1 MADSEIQSR
10 KKFFVENLCP
20 ELNAEYCQDK
30 NILKSKFALSHKGF
44 FDIEKSNSIV
54 GKIDDYWYCICEY
67 KYIIHSKHSSRTV
80 WGVVSSVVMPQNN
93 FPEFNLAP
101 KSAALTKDIITAVF
115 LSPVVFVFFILVLF
129 QIFALIAMLLNFS
142 ETIKQI
148 IEEPSK
154 IFAFIMFLIPIVI
167 TYFLSSFA
175 FKSIKN
181 IFQTLFGQGKY
192 GINNQ
197 TFKSK
202 FAFTEVKDDNAIR
215 RVFSPK
221 VVEKIVNFKP
231 ELAGISS
238 KGNCLHFESNDKI
251 TNVLDC
257 KKYVNNIISQ
267 AKIFEN

>member
-1 MADSEIQSR
+1 M
-10 KKFFVENLCP
+10 CP

-67 KYIIHSKHSSRTV
+67 KYIIHSKHSSRTI

-93 FPEFNLAP
+93 FPEFNLVP
-101 KSAALTKDIITAVF
+101 KSQALIRDIFLAVLLSPAIFVF
-115 LSPVVFVFFILVLF
+115 LILSLFFVFGCIT
-129 QIFALIAMLLNFS
+129 MLLNFS

-154 IFAFIMFLIPIVI
+154 ILAFIMSLIPIAI
-167 TYFLSSFA
+167 TYFIASYA
-175 FKSIKN
+175 FKRIKSIFK
-181 IFQTLFGQGKY
+181 ILFGQGKY
-192 GINNQ
+192 GINNK

-202 FAFTEVKDDNAIR
+202 FTFTEVKDDNAIR

-238 KGNCLHFESNDKI
+238 KGNCLLFGSNDKI

-257 KKYVNNIISQ
+257 KKYLNNIISQ